1 MSSAELLIER
11 ICAERQKQTGTPP
24 SLTRA
29 RLSLKVGVD
38 LTDTREIANDI
49 SLEVKIRTAAASL
62 GINLV

>member
-24 SLTRA
+24 PLTRA

-38 LTDTREIANDI
+38 LSDPKEISYGVA
-49 SLEVKIRTAAASL
+49 LEEKIRIAAASL
-62 GINLV
+62 GIILI